1 MANLGSSRSH
11 RSNPLSRFLLVLS
24 TYAPPSF
31 TLTHSLSL
39 SSSFISAVIGP
50 LPNSSLWHNITQNS
64 LFKYSCKKSFHPLH
78 RPNSDNR
85 LLPLSPSIA
94 PCFAS
99 PLDCLAT
106 HQKDAIYQPHS
117 CQRRLLRSLSDLEE
131 DSIVMRHRIVFPFIL
146 VLECVPTPLYF
157 DMVSHGRVRVCR
169 SQWLRVL
176 FRIYVF
182 ESLYHPTIL
191 LFHSIISTWFRI
203 L

>member
-1 MANLGSSRSH
+1 MHH
-11 RSNPLSRFLLVLS
+11 RPLHSLTLCLCL
-24 TYAPPSF
+24 PPSF
-31 TLTHSLSL
+31 PLSL
-39 SSSFISAVIGP
+39 AHFPTPACGTTSLKTLFSNTPSA
-50 LPNSSLWHNITQNS
+50 
-64 LFKYSCKKSFHPLH
+64 KKSFHTLH
-78 RPNSDNR
+78 CPNSDNR

-117 CQRRLLRSLSDLEE
+117 CQHGSLRLLSDLEE
-131 DSIVMRHRIVFPFIL
+131 DSIVVCHTIVFPFIL
-146 VLECVPTPLYF
+146 ILECVPTPLYF
-157 DMVSHGRVRVCR
+157 DMVSHGHVCVCR
-169 SQWLRVL
+169 SQWLHVL
-176 FRIYVF
+176 FCIYAF